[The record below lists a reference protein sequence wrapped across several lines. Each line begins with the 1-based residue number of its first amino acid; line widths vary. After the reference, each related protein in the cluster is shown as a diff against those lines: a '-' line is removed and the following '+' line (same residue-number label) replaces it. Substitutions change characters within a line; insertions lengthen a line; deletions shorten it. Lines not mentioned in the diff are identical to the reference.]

1 MLMAPA
7 RLSLRLRVSRHRKAP
22 RMTTALLLQNARLL
36 TGTSGPGTGP
46 EVDILISGGKVVAVG
61 NTADAG
67 VTPDDVVDLE
77 GRWVMPGLWDHHVH
91 FTQWAILRRRLDLS
105 GARSAAAAGQIVAAR
120 YRAEMERY
128 EPLIGFGY
136 RDAMW
141 DDEPTAQLLDD
152 VVPDR
157 PVVMLSGDMHAC
169 WVNTAARDRY
179 GLPHAGVIREQ
190 AAFDLQIRLEKAAP
204 GDEDLAIS
212 DAAVVAASRGVVGI
226 VDLEMGT
233 NLEGWTERMSRGLH
247 ALRVTS
253 GFYPPEFD
261 ERIASGWRHG
271 SVVPGTN
278 GLLTI
283 GPLKFLTDGSLNTRT
298 AYCHEPYLGGDN
310 RGELVIGPEE
320 TTAYLARATEH
331 GFHVAVHAIG
341 DAAVTHAL
349 DAFAATGAK
358 GTIEH
363 AQLVADN
370 DIARFAELGV
380 AASVQP
386 SHLWDDRDPTER
398 IWSDRAERAFPLAA
412 LHAAGA
418 RLLLG
423 SDAPVSPLNPWQ
435 GIAAAVHRS
444 GDHREP
450 WHQEHALTR
459 DQALIGSAG
468 SVQVTPDMVAD
479 LIVIEADPR
488 TCVHSALVSMPV
500 VATLLQGHFTHR
512 TI

>member
-1 MLMAPA
+1 M
-7 RLSLRLRVSRHRKAP
+7 
-22 RMTTALLLQNARLL
+22 MTVLLLRNARLL
-36 TGTSGPGTGP
+36 TGAGVPGDAA
-46 EVDILISGGKVVAVG
+46 EVDILIHRGQVIAVG
-61 NTADAG
+61 STADAG
-67 VTPDDVVDLE
+67 LTPDEVVDLE

-105 GARSAAAAGQIVAAR
+105 GARSAAAAGQIIAAR

-128 EPLIGFGY
+128 EPLIGYGF

-141 DDEPTAQLLDD
+141 DDEPTTELLDA

-169 WVNTAARDRY
+169 WVNTAARNRY
-179 GLPHAGVIREQ
+179 GLSHAGVLREQ
-190 AAFDLQIRLEKAAP
+190 AAFDLQMRLEKAAP
-204 GDEDLAIS
+204 GDENLAIS

-226 VDLEMGT
+226 VDLEMGN
-233 NLEGWTERMSRGLH
+233 NLVGWTERMSRGLH

-253 GFYPPEFD
+253 GFYPAQLD
-261 ERIASGWRHG
+261 ERIEAGWRND
-271 SVVPGTN
+271 SIVPGTN
-278 GLLTI
+278 DLLKV

-320 TTAYLARATEH
+320 TTALLKRATEH
-331 GFHVAVHAIG
+331 GFHGAVHAIG

-363 AQLVADN
+363 AQLVSDS
-370 DIARFAELGV
+370 DIARFGRLGI

-386 SHLWDDRDPTER
+386 SHLWDDRDPTEK
-398 IWSDRAERAFPLAA
+398 IWPDRAERAFPLSA

-435 GIAAAVHRS
+435 GIAAATHRS

-450 WHQEHALTR
+450 WHQHHALTR
-459 DQALIGSAG
+459 EQALIGTAGTVKVSAG
-468 SVQVTPDMVAD
+468 MVAD

-500 VATLLQGHFTHR
+500 AATLLQGRFTHR

>member
-1 MLMAPA
+1 M
-7 RLSLRLRVSRHRKAP
+7 
-22 RMTTALLLQNARLL
+22 MTVLLLRNARLL
-36 TGTSGPGTGP
+36 TSPSQPGGDEP
-46 EVDILISGGKVVAVG
+46 VDILIQRGRVLAVG
-61 NTADAG
+61 STADAS
-67 VTPDDVVDLE
+67 VTPDEVLDLD
-77 GRWVMPGLWDHHVH
+77 GRWVMPGMWDHHVH

-105 GARSAAAAGQIVAAR
+105 GARSAAAAGQIIAAR
-120 YRAEMERY
+120 HRAEMERY
-128 EPLIGFGY
+128 EPLIGYGF

-141 DDEPTAQLLDD
+141 DDEPTAHVLDGA
-152 VVPDR
+152 VPDR
-157 PVVMLSGDMHAC
+157 PVVMLSADMHAC

-179 GLPHAGVIREQ
+179 GLPTAGVLREQ
-190 AAFDLQIRLEKAAP
+190 AAFDLQMRLEKAAP

-212 DAAVVAASRGVVGI
+212 DAALVAAARGVVGI
-226 VDLEMGT
+226 VDLEMGN
-233 NLEGWTERMSRGLH
+233 NLTGWTERMSRGLH

-253 GFYPPEFD
+253 GFYPDQLD
-261 ERIASGWRHG
+261 EHIAAGWRTD

-278 GLLTI
+278 DLLTI

-298 AYCHEPYLGGDN
+298 AYCHEPYVGVEH
-310 RGELVIGPEE
+310 RGQLVVPPEQ
-320 TTAYLARATEH
+320 TTEYLRRAKDH
-331 GFHVAVHAIG
+331 GFNVAVHAIG

-349 DAFAATGAK
+349 DAFEATGAT

-363 AQLVADN
+363 AQLVRDE
-370 DIARFAELGV
+370 DIPRFAQLGV

-398 IWSDRAERAFPLAA
+398 IWPDRAERSFPLSA

-423 SDAPVSPLNPWQ
+423 SDAPVSPLNPWH
-435 GIAAAVHRS
+435 GIAAAIHRS

-450 WHQEHALTR
+450 WHQHHALTR
-459 DQALIGSAG
+459 EQALIGTAG
-468 SVQVTPDMVAD
+468 SLDVHEGMVAD

-488 TCVHSALVSMPV
+488 TCVPSALVSMPV
-500 VATLLQGHFTHR
+500 VATLLEGRFTHR

>member
-1 MLMAPA
+1 M
-7 RLSLRLRVSRHRKAP
+7 
-22 RMTTALLLQNARLL
+22 MTVLLLRNARLL
-36 TGTSGPGTGP
+36 TASHLPGGDHP
-46 EVDILISGGKVVAVG
+46 VDILIQHGRVLAVG
-61 NTADAG
+61 NTDDAG
-67 VTPDDVVDLE
+67 VTPDEVLDLE
-77 GRWVMPGLWDHHVH
+77 GRWVMPGMWDHHVH

-120 YRAEMERY
+120 YLAEMERY
-128 EPLIGFGY
+128 EPLIGYGY

-141 DDEPTAQLLDD
+141 DDEPTGELLDD

-179 GLPHAGVIREQ
+179 GLPTAGILREQ
-190 AAFDLQIRLEKAAP
+190 AAFDLQMRLEKAAP

-212 DAAVVAASRGVVGI
+212 DAAVAAAARGVVGI
-226 VDLEMGT
+226 VDLEMGN
-233 NLEGWTERMSRGLH
+233 NLAGWTERMTRGLH

-253 GFYPPEFD
+253 GFYPEQFD
-261 ERIASGWRHG
+261 DRIDAGWRTDA
-271 SVVPGTN
+271 VVPGTN
-278 GLLTI
+278 DLLKI

-298 AYCHEPYLGGDN
+298 AYCHEPYVGGNRN
-310 RGELVIGPEE
+310 RGELVVPPEQ
-320 TTAYLARATEH
+320 TTGYLSRAVEH

-349 DAFAATGAK
+349 DAFAATGAA

-363 AQLVADN
+363 AQLVADQ
-370 DIARFAELGV
+370 DISRFAQLGV

-386 SHLWDDRDPTER
+386 SHLWDDRDPTDK
-398 IWSDRAERAFPLAA
+398 IWPDRADRAFPLSA
-412 LHAAGA
+412 LHAAGT

-423 SDAPVSPLNPWQ
+423 SDAPVAPLNPWQ

-444 GDHREP
+444 NDHREP
-450 WHQEHALTR
+450 WHQHHALTR
-459 DQALIGSAG
+459 EQALIGTAG
-468 SVQVTPDMVAD
+468 ALEVTQGMVAD

-488 TCVHSALVSMPV
+488 TCVHSALTSMPV
-500 VATLLQGHFTHR
+500 VATLLQGRFTHR

>member
-1 MLMAPA
+1 M
-7 RLSLRLRVSRHRKAP
+7 
-22 RMTTALLLQNARLL
+22 MTVLLLRNARLL
-36 TGTSGPGTGP
+36 SGSGVPGEDK
-46 EVDILISGGKVVAVG
+46 EVDILIQRGHVVAVG
-61 NTADAG
+61 DTADAG
-67 VTPDDVVDLE
+67 LTPDEVVDLE

-120 YRAEMERY
+120 HRAEMERY
-128 EPLIGFGY
+128 EPLIGYGY

-169 WVNTAARDRY
+169 WVNTAARERY
-179 GLPHAGVIREQ
+179 GLHTAGVLREQ

-226 VDLEMGT
+226 VDLEMGN
-233 NLEGWTERMSRGLH
+233 NLAGWTERMSRGLH

-253 GFYPPEFD
+253 GFYPPQLD
-261 ERIASGWRHG
+261 ERIEAGWHTG
-271 SVVPGTN
+271 AVVPGTN
-278 GLLTI
+278 DLLTI

-298 AYCHEPYLGGDN
+298 AYCHEPYIGGDN
-310 RGELVIGPEE
+310 RGELVIPPEE
-320 TTAYLARATEH
+320 TRAYLRRAVEH
-331 GFHVAVHAIG
+331 GFNVAVHAIG

-349 DAFAATGAK
+349 DAFEATGAT

-363 AQLVADN
+363 AQLVSDAD
-370 DIARFAELGV
+370 IPRFAQLGV

-398 IWSDRAERAFPLAA
+398 IWPDRAGRAFPLGA
-412 LHAAGA
+412 LHTAGA

-435 GIAAAVHRS
+435 GIAAAIHRS

-459 DQALIGSAG
+459 EQALIGTAG
-468 SVQVTPDMVAD
+468 SLGIIAGMVAD
-479 LIVIEADPR
+479 LIVIEANPR

-512 TI
+512 TL

>member
-1 MLMAPA
+1 MAILA
-7 RLSLRLRVSRHRKAP
+7 ANS
-22 RMTTALLLQNARLL
+22 TALEKGPTLMMTVLLLRNARLL
-36 TGTSGPGTGP
+36 TGAGAPGDQQP
-46 EVDILISGGKVVAVG
+46 VDILIQHGRVERIG
-61 NTADAG
+61 NIADAG
-67 VTPDDVVDLE
+67 VTPDEVVDLE

-91 FTQWAILRRRLDLS
+91 FTQWAIVRRRLDLS
-105 GARSAAAAGQIVAAR
+105 GARSAAAAGQIIAAR
-120 YRAEMERY
+120 YRAEMERH
-128 EPLIGFGY
+128 EPLIGYGY

-141 DDEPTAQLLDD
+141 DDEPSAELLDN

-169 WVNTAARDRY
+169 WVNSAARDRY
-179 GLPHAGVIREQ
+179 GLPTAGVLREQ
-190 AAFDLQIRLEKAAP
+190 AAFDLQMRLEKAAP

-212 DAAVVAASRGVVGI
+212 DAAVTAAARGVVGI
-226 VDLEMGT
+226 VDLEMGN
-233 NLEGWTERMSRGLH
+233 NLAGWTERMTRGLH

-253 GFYPPEFD
+253 GFYPPHLD
-261 ERIASGWRHG
+261 ERIDAGWRTNA
-271 SVVPGTN
+271 VVPGTN
-278 GLLTI
+278 DLLTI

-298 AYCHEPYLGGDN
+298 AYCHEPYVGTGEH
-310 RGELVIGPEE
+310 GELVIEPEQ
-320 TTAYLARATEH
+320 TTALLARAREH

-349 DAFAATGAK
+349 DAFQATGAV

-363 AQLVADN
+363 AQLVAEQ
-370 DIARFAELGV
+370 DIARFAQLGV

-398 IWSDRAERAFPLAA
+398 IWPDRAQRAFPLAA
-412 LHAAGA
+412 LSSAGT

-423 SDAPVSPLNPWQ
+423 SDAPVSELNPWH
-435 GIAAAVHRS
+435 GIAAATHRS

-450 WHQEHALTR
+450 WHPQHALTR
-459 DQALIGSAG
+459 EQALIGTAG
-468 SVQVTPDMVAD
+468 SLTVAEGMVAD

-488 TCVHSALVSMPV
+488 TCVHTALLAMPV
-500 VATLLQGHFTHR
+500 AATLLQGHFTHR